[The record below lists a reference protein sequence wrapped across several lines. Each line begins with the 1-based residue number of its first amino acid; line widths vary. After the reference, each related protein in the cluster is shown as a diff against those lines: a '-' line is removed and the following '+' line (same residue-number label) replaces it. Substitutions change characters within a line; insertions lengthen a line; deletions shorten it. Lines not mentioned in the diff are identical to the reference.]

1 MEFNLVFLVSYCH
14 QKLSIVIFPN
24 IHTYWNDSDELQWH
38 HFYSSIWSAY
48 NWTFMDLFFPGLH
61 RRPLKWKPNS
71 DLSGFTFQIE
81 WLNDC
86 EGSTGVLGQ
95 ADPFISKSILILLSS
110 RIARLWK
117 VSGKM
122 SDGAWVSRKLVV
134 FPQFLTPIL
143 NYARRNTVYLN
154 ASVVQL
160 LSSEYSSKGWVITQ
174 MVCFTTK
181 TTCCEMPHSQRTCK
195 YLAQLWEFSEV
206 LHSFRELQ
214 LSWWQL
220 LIWG

>member
-1 MEFNLVFLVSYCH
+1 M
-14 QKLSIVIFPN
+14 K
-24 IHTYWNDSDELQWH
+24 TKQW
-38 HFYSSIWSAY
+38 
-48 NWTFMDLFFPGLH
+48 
-61 RRPLKWKPNS
+61 
-71 DLSGFTFQIE
+71 SGFTFQIK
-81 WLNDC
+81 WLINGC
-86 EGSTGVLGQ
+86 EGSTNVLGQ
-95 ADPFISKSILILLSS
+95 ADLLRSVNLFWYYYLLELHGVW
-110 RIARLWK
+110 LWK

-181 TTCCEMPHSQRTCK
+181 TTCCEVPRSQRTCK

-214 LSWWQL
+214 LWWWQL
-220 LIWG
+220 FILG